1 MDIFDPSRPNFAPYG
16 FTCVR
21 WQPSTMPRPDRHNEI
36 ELNLLPA
43 GWMTYLLG
51 GKAVT
56 LPARQLCA
64 FWAAVPHQVIDYG
77 GMSEYFVATL
87 PLSWALEKKFPARF
101 VQRLLRGE
109 VICDPQTDF
118 AHLDCEW
125 FLRWERD
132 LDRSGEEHRNVVL
145 LELEARLRRMA
156 ISLPPVADS
165 AQPSRANIGDREL
178 NKAEQMACFIA
189 RRYMEQINVDDVG
202 RSVDL
207 HPNYAMN
214 LFKKTFGTTLNNY
227 LIKNRVFH
235 AQHLLAST
243 DTRVVDVAL
252 SSGFASIS
260 RFNAA
265 FRQVCDCSP
274 REYRRRN
281 RLRHWHWVELA

>member
-1 MDIFDPSRPNFAPYG
+1 MDTFDPNRPNFAPYG
-16 FTCVR
+16 FTCVK

-36 ELNLLPA
+36 ELNLLPT

-56 LPARQLCA
+56 LQSRQLCA

-77 GMSEYFVATL
+77 GMDRYFVATL
-87 PLSWALEKKFPARF
+87 PLSWALERKLPARF
-101 VQRLLRGE
+101 VQRLLQGE
-109 VICDPQTDF
+109 VVCDPQTDF
-118 AHLDCEW
+118 AHVDCQM
-125 FLRWERD
+125 FSRWEND
-132 LDRSGEEHRNVVL
+132 LGQCCEEHRKVVL

-156 ISLPPVADS
+156 ISLPAVADS
-165 AQPSRANIGDREL
+165 EQTLRSNMSDREL
-178 NKAEQMACFIA
+178 NKAEHMACFIA
-189 RRYMEQINVDDVG
+189 RHYTEQINVDDVG

-207 HPNYAMN
+207 HPNYAMS
-214 LFKKTFGTTLNNY
+214 LFKRTFGTTLNNY

-243 DTRVVDVAL
+243 NTRVVDVAL

-265 FRQVCDCSP
+265 FRQACDCSP
-274 REYRRRN
+274 REYRQRN
-281 RLRHWHWVELA
+281 RLRH